1 MNDFITPGT
10 VQRLSAAIP
19 VIVVATVPKG

>member
-1 MNDFITPGT
+1 MNDFITP
-10 VQRLSAAIP
+10 RLSAAIP

>member
-1 MNDFITPGT
+1 MNDFTTPRLS
-10 VQRLSAAIP
+10 QRLSAAIP